1 MNIKSAEFVKG
12 ITGTDD
18 ILMDG
23 VPQVAFLGR
32 SNVGK
37 SSVINSLVRSND
49 LVKTGKKPG
58 KTTELN
64 FFSINNREFYFVD
77 LPGYGYADLHPDLRE
92 KVQKMIFWYLSES
105 GARPRCVALILDIK
119 AGLTDF
125 DRQTIQLLQGLG
137 LRYVIVANKVDKLN
151 QKEAA
156 AKIVE
161 IKLAAKGLDVVAYS
175 ATEERG
181 REELLEKLTRDTNN

>member
-1 MNIKSAEFVKG
+1 MNVRSAEFVKG
-12 ITGTDD
+12 IKGTDE
-18 ILMDG
+18 ILTDG
-23 VPQVAFLGR
+23 VPQIAFLGR

-37 SSVINSLVRSND
+37 SSVINSLVNSKD

-77 LPGYGYADLHPDLRE
+77 LPGYGFAELSPIAKE
-92 KVQKMIFWYLSES
+92 KIQKLIYWYLTES
-105 GARPRCVALILDIK
+105 GVRPHCVALILDIK

-137 LRYVIVANKVDKLN
+137 QQYVIVANKVDKLN

-156 AKIVE
+156 AKITE
-161 IKLAAKGLDVVAYS
+161 IKLAAQGLVVVPFS
-175 ATEERG
+175 AVEGRG
-181 REELLEKLTRDTNN
+181 REELLDRLTRDFNN